1 MMKDSQNHRD
11 PMEFNHLHLYVDD
24 LAHWR
29 DQFVQRWGGQ
39 AQAVPPSVAD
49 HTALICLGR
58 VPLVL
63 SAPRTPQDAVAT
75 YLRQHPLGVG
85 DIAFWVPD
93 LEAALARLTAHDG
106 PPPSPIVE
114 DLAGGR
120 WCQVQGW
127 GSLRH
132 TLVQS
137 ARPMAWVPG
146 VGTIPTQDA
155 LSTGDAPFIDHIDHG
170 VINVPVGQLAAAVDW
185 YVQRFGFQPQQ
196 EFTIDTP
203 WSGLRSQVLA
213 HPHGGATLPINEPTT
228 ANSQVQ
234 EFLHWNRGPGVQ
246 HVALHTSDITQT
258 VQRLK
263 TLGITFLDVP
273 DGYYQAL
280 AERPGYGVQ
289 PRDGATLPSVPG
301 TASSDYLSSH
311 PLIQDLVRLN
321 ILVDWDSQTPQ
332 AKLLQ
337 TFTQPVFN
345 QPTLFFEIIQR
356 QSAWAGTQPILAQ
369 GFGERNFKALF
380 EAIEQEQRKRGSL
393 VWGG

>member
-1 MMKDSQNHRD
+1 
-11 PMEFNHLHLYVDD
+11 MEFNHLHLYVDD

-39 AQAVPPSVAD
+39 AQALPASVAD
-49 HTALICLGR
+49 HTALICWGR
-58 VPLVL
+58 VPLLL
-63 SAPRTPQDAVAT
+63 SAPRSPQDPVAT
-75 YLRQHPLGVG
+75 YLRQHPPGVG

-93 LEAALARLTAHDG
+93 LDAALARLTAHDG
-106 PPPSPIVE
+106 PPPSPIRE
-114 DLAGGR
+114 DTTGGR

-127 GSLRH
+127 GSVRH

-137 ARPMAWVPG
+137 ARPMDWVPG
-146 VGTIPTQDA
+146 VGNVASPEDSSDNSA
-155 LSTGDAPFIDHIDHG
+155 TGDAPFIDHIDHG

-196 EFTIDTP
+196 DFTIDTP

-234 EFLHWNRGPGVQ
+234 EFLHCNRGPGIQ
-246 HVALHTSDITQT
+246 HVALHTHNIIQT
-258 VQRLK
+258 VGHLQDR
-263 TLGITFLDVP
+263 GIQFLDVP
-273 DGYYQAL
+273 DGYYNAL
-280 AERPGYGVQ
+280 AQRPGYGV
-289 PRDGATLPSVPG
+289 LPSAGDPPSAPKTAHPG
-301 TASSDYLSSH
+301 SRFSH
-311 PLIQDLVRLN
+311 PFLDDLMRLK

-356 QSAWAGTQPILAQ
+356 QSAWAGAQPILAQ
-369 GFGERNFKALF
+369 GFGERNFQALF

-393 VWGG
+393 V